1 MFTLIK
7 KQILD
12 HRVLNKTNYSIKP
25 LQINKTIKI
34 FNIEIYDS

>member
-12 HRVLNKTNYSIKP
+12 HLVLNKTKYSIK
-25 LQINKTIKI
+25 LLCINKSIKI
-34 FNIEIYDS
+34 FNIEIYDY